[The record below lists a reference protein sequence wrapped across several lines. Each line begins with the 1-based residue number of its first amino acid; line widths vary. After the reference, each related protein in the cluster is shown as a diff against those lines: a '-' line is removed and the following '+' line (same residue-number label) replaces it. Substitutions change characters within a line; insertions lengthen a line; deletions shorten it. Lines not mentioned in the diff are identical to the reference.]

1 MVAMLIGAYLF
12 ISLKT
17 SMHGFYQSFNF
28 EYRSNRMRRMCLI
41 QLASAEDK
49 AKTSQHRSERTKQKE
64 PILRAKVK
72 IFSKVKRQK
81 NGVTVIIY
89 Y

>member
-12 ISLKT
+12 LSLKT

-28 EYRSNRMRRMCLI
+28 DYRSNRMRRMCLI

-49 AKTSQHRSERTKQKE
+49 AKTTQHRS
-64 PILRAKVK
+64 PCSGLVLRGKNIDHEANLK
-72 IFSKVKRQK
+72 KRHEFQD
-81 NGVTVIIY
+81 
-89 Y
+89 